1 MCSSCTAVVYRLMHT
16 TDTLSQWRQIPL
28 GVGLVP
34 CRRTGLA
41 SWMIVL
47 TPVVLSRPQP
57 HITNLVFVNTRSP
70 LIQLG
75 GLEQCESSFVLKET
89 TAHVEH

>member
-1 MCSSCTAVVYRLMHT
+1 MHSCSIQAHAFYRH
-16 TDTLSQWRQIPL
+16 SESVEANSL

-41 SWMIVL
+41 LWMIVL

-89 TAHVEH
+89 TAPVEH